1 MDNTSQTT
9 SASSVLGQ
17 WVQDLYSRLFIQP
30 DDQVL
35 INAFKDDIAEDF
47 NARINHE
54 QFTRPIF
61 MDAILKFRI
70 GNTATVQST
79 KDIQV
84 WETPDG
90 SGAGCVVQHIHVTD
104 TNKETGI
111 GTKSSTLLVA
121 SIKVI
126 DGQRKLVD
134 LTEVVK
140 SIDLFTGAFTT
151 KEYVT
156 SEGDW
161 RASPSRISGDDL
173 DINVKLAKQFQTLA
187 DKKGYTPAQLAITW
201 LLKQG
206 EDIFPIPGTKRIK
219 YLEENWASLGVQL
232 TDSDEAEIRE
242 FANKAGAA
250 GNRGGQG
257 FADTVAQP

>member
-17 WVQDLYSRLFIQP
+17 WVEDLYRRLFIQP

-47 NARINHE
+47 IARINHD
-54 QFTRPIF
+54 QFTRQIF
-61 MDAILKFRI
+61 MEAVLKFRAD
-70 GNTATVQST
+70 NTATVQST

-84 WETPDG
+84 WEAPDG

-121 SIKVI
+121 SIRVI

-140 SIDLFTGAFTT
+140 SI
-151 KEYVT
+151 E
-156 SEGDW
+156 
-161 RASPSRISGDDL
+161 
-173 DINVKLAKQFQTLA
+173 
-187 DKKGYTPAQLAITW
+187 
-201 LLKQG
+201 
-206 EDIFPIPGTKRIK
+206 
-219 YLEENWASLGVQL
+219 
-232 TDSDEAEIRE
+232 
-242 FANKAGAA
+242 
-250 GNRGGQG
+250 
-257 FADTVAQP
+257 